1 MAELNEEL
9 LATAVAA
16 RVAKTGKVRADTTVV
31 SANVQY
37 PTDSGLLAR
46 AVVKIGRLVQ
56 RIKTVGAAPR
66 MRFHGCGRA
75 AATRVRAIALSL
87 HLRGAAAREE
97 AHRTVARITGEL
109 PGLLD
114 QATAEAATVLRNARR
129 SLPRTAGRA
138 RSRLHRAANEPNRPD
153 LAGYHSRQAQGVRA
167 FETRGRHPHELSNTA
182 MGPAGSGRFS
192 RVCAPRGGATVQACL
207 HARSYPC
214 RAGRVTART

>member
-1 MAELNEEL
+1 M
-9 LATAVAA
+9 
-16 RVAKTGKVRADTTVV
+16 
-31 SANVQY
+31 
-37 PTDSGLLAR
+37 
-46 AVVKIGRLVQ
+46 
-56 RIKTVGAAPR
+56 GAAPR

-109 PGLLD
+109 AGLLD

-153 LAGYHSRQAQGVRA
+153 LAGYHFRQAQGVRA
-167 FETRGRHPHELSNTA
+167 FEHGAATHTSCRIRQWGQRDPGDFQGLR
-182 MGPAGSGRFS
+182 PAWR
-192 RVCAPRGGATVQACL
+192 RN
-207 HARSYPC
+207 
-214 RAGRVTART
+214 RAGLPPC